1 MDATIE
7 RYIKAGDHE
16 RALGAIVDTHGPAL
30 GRFLAASLGSRE
42 DGEEALQD
50 TLLEVLSSL
59 SAYRGE
65 RGLRPWLFAIARH
78 VALTRTR
85 KKLRRRS
92 LWARFFSASTA
103 DSESDDPSSRSDAR
117 LTVGA
122 AVTRLSPNLR
132 DAILLRYQLGLDAT
146 EVADTLGITHDAARK
161 RISQALAKLRAD
173 LVDPAALPTA
183 ALSESRS

>member
-7 RYIKAGDHE
+7 RYIKQGDHE
-16 RALGAIVDTHGPAL
+16 RALSAIVDTHGPAL

-50 TLLEVLSSL
+50 TLIEVLSAL
-59 SAYRGE
+59 NTYRGE

-78 VALTRTR
+78 IALTRTR

-92 LWARFFSASTA
+92 LWARFFSTP
-103 DSESDDPSSRSDAR
+103 DRETEDPTPQSDAR
-117 LTVGA
+117 LTLGG
-122 AVTRLSPNLR
+122 AVTRLTPNLR
-132 DAILLRYQLGLDAT
+132 VALLLRYQLGLDAT

-161 RISQALAKLRAD
+161 RISQALAKLRAE
-173 LVDPAALPTA
+173 LVEPAGLTSP

>member
-7 RYIKAGDHE
+7 RYIKEGDHE

-50 TLLEVLSSL
+50 TLLEVLSAL
-59 SAYRGE
+59 GGYRGD

-78 VALTRTR
+78 VAMTSTR

-92 LWARFFSASTA
+92 LWARFFSGPDRET
-103 DSESDDPSSRSDAR
+103 EDPTSRSDAR
-117 LTVGA
+117 LTVTSA
-122 AVTRLSPNLR
+122 ITRLSPNLR
-132 DAILLRYQLGLDAT
+132 DALLLRYQLGLDAT

-161 RISQALAKLRAD
+161 RISQALARLRAD
-173 LVDPAALPTA
+173 LVGPAGLAAP

>member
-7 RYIKAGDHE
+7 RYIKEGHHE

-50 TLLEVLSSL
+50 TLLEVLSSM

-78 VALTRTR
+78 
-85 KKLRRRS
+85 
-92 LWARFFSASTA
+92 
-103 DSESDDPSSRSDAR
+103 
-117 LTVGA
+117 
-122 AVTRLSPNLR
+122 
-132 DAILLRYQLGLDAT
+132 
-146 EVADTLGITHDAARK
+146 
-161 RISQALAKLRAD
+161 
-173 LVDPAALPTA
+173 
-183 ALSESRS
+183 

>member
-7 RYIKAGDHE
+7 RYIKDGHHE
-16 RALGAIVDTHGPAL
+16 RALGAIVDTHGPSL

-50 TLLEVLSSL
+50 TLLEVLASL

-78 VALTRTR
+78 VALTHTR
-85 KKLRRRS
+85 KRLRRRS
-92 LWARFFSASTA
+92 LWARFFAGPDRAHEDPSA
-103 DSESDDPSSRSDAR
+103 DSEAR
-117 LTVGA
+117 LTLNGA
-122 AVTRLSPNLR
+122 ITRLTPNLR
-132 DAILLRYQLGLDAT
+132 DALLLRYQLGLDAT

-161 RISQALAKLRAD
+161 RISQALARLRAD
-173 LVDPAALPTA
+173 LVEPAELAAP